1 VRIVHPHRP
10 ALAQR
15 DVGEALAKARDEV
28 QARLNELAQ
37 LVVGRG
43 RPVEDGDRCDV
54 QPRPGLL
61 EVQERRVE
69 CRDAVTVG
77 DASIVPRPGGGT
89 GPVRASLCRG
99 VAPIAH
105 LDIDAFY
112 ASVELLR
119 RPELRGL
126 PVIVSGSGPR
136 AVVTTASYEARRFGI
151 GSAMPT
157 ARARRL
163 CPDAVLVPPDFA
175 AYKEASRGVMTLV
188 RRAVD
193 RVEVVGMDEAYLD
206 LVDLVAPRAAM
217 RRLVSDIR
225 EATGLDCSI
234 GIGPNRIVAKV
245 ASDAEKP
252 RGFVC
257 LTREQAC
264 QRFAGH
270 PPGLVPG
277 IGPKTAARLEEMG
290 ITTLRA
296 LAATPVDAL
305 VARFGANHGPDLQR
319 RARFEASAR
328 LTPVRTAHSES
339 RETTFDYDISDAA
352 KLEEILA
359 DLAVQLCER
368 LAKQDRRGRNV
379 AIKVRLS
386 DFTTITRARTIA
398 EATNDPAV
406 VAGVA
411 LELLREYAPARPVRL
426 LGVRVAT
433 FERIAVPGDA
443 DQLALPL

>member
-1 VRIVHPHRP
+1 M
-10 ALAQR
+10 A
-15 DVGEALAKARDEV
+15 
-28 QARLNELAQ
+28 
-37 LVVGRG
+37 
-43 RPVEDGDRCDV
+43 
-54 QPRPGLL
+54 
-61 EVQERRVE
+61 
-69 CRDAVTVG
+69 VG
-77 DASIVPRPGGGT
+77 DGLIVSPLCVGT
-89 GPVRASLCRG
+89 RSGAVAIVCG

-163 CPDAVLVPPDFA
+163 CPDAILVPPDFT
-175 AYKEASRGVMTLV
+175 AYREASQGVMDLV

-193 RVEVVGMDEAYLD
+193 VVEVVGLDEAYLD
-206 LVDLVAPRAAM
+206 LAGAVAPRAAM
-217 RRLVSDIR
+217 RRLVRDIHA
-225 EATGLDCSI
+225 ATGLDCSV
-234 GIGPNRIVAKV
+234 GIGPNRLVAKV

-257 LTREQAC
+257 LTREEAC
-264 QRFAGH
+264 ERFAGH

-277 IGPKTAARLEEMG
+277 IGPKTAERLAEMG
-290 ITTLRA
+290 IASLGV
-296 LAATPVDAL
+296 LAATPADVL

-319 RARFEASAR
+319 RARFEASAQ
-328 LTPVRTAHSES
+328 LTPVRIAVSES
-339 RETTFDYDISDAA
+339 RETTFDIDISDAA

-359 DLAVQLCER
+359 DLARQLCER

-386 DFTTITRARTIA
+386 DFTTVTRARTIA
-398 EATNDPAV
+398 EVTNDPRV
-406 VAGVA
+406 VTDVA

-426 LGVRVAT
+426 LGVRVAS
-433 FERIAVPGDA
+433 FGQAEAPRDA

>member
-1 VRIVHPHRP
+1 
-10 ALAQR
+10 
-15 DVGEALAKARDEV
+15 
-28 QARLNELAQ
+28 
-37 LVVGRG
+37 
-43 RPVEDGDRCDV
+43 
-54 QPRPGLL
+54 
-61 EVQERRVE
+61 
-69 CRDAVTVG
+69 
-77 DASIVPRPGGGT
+77 
-89 GPVRASLCRG
+89 

-136 AVVTTASYEARRFGI
+136 AVVTTASYEARRFGV

-157 ARARRL
+157 SRARRL
-163 CPDAVLVPPDFA
+163 CPDAVLVAPDFE
-175 AYKEASRGVMTLV
+175 AYREASRAVMALV

-193 RVEVVGMDEAYLD
+193 RVEVVGMDEAYLE
-206 LVDLVAPRAAM
+206 LAELVAPRAAM
-217 RRLVSDIR
+217 RRLVTDINA
-225 EATGLDCSI
+225 ATGLDCSI
-234 GIGPNRIVAKV
+234 GIGPNRLVAKV

-264 QRFAGH
+264 QRFAGN

-277 IGPKTAARLEEMG
+277 IGPKTAARLEKMG

-328 LTPVRTAHSES
+328 LTPVRIAVSES
-339 RETTFDYDISDAA
+339 RETTFDYDIADAA
-352 KLEEILA
+352 KLEQILS
-359 DLAVQLCER
+359 DLARQLCER

-386 DFTTITRARTIA
+386 DFTTVTRARTIA

-406 VAGVA
+406 VARVA

-426 LGVRVAT
+426 LGVRVAA
-433 FERIAVPGDA
+433 FERAAAPGDA

>member
-1 VRIVHPHRP
+1 V
-10 ALAQR
+10 A
-15 DVGEALAKARDEV
+15 
-28 QARLNELAQ
+28 
-37 LVVGRG
+37 
-43 RPVEDGDRCDV
+43 
-54 QPRPGLL
+54 
-61 EVQERRVE
+61 
-69 CRDAVTVG
+69 VG
-77 DASIVPRPGGGT
+77 DGLIVSPLCVGT
-89 GPVRASLCRG
+89 RSGAVAIVCG

-119 RPELRGL
+119 RPQLRGL

-163 CPDAVLVPPDFA
+163 CPDAILVPPDFT
-175 AYKEASRGVMTLV
+175 AYREASQGVMDLV

-193 RVEVVGMDEAYLD
+193 VVEVVGLDEAYLD
-206 LVDLVAPRAAM
+206 LAGAVAPRAAM
-217 RRLVSDIR
+217 RRLVRDIHA
-225 EATGLDCSI
+225 ATGLDCSV
-234 GIGPNRIVAKV
+234 GIGPNRLVAKV

-257 LTREQAC
+257 LTREEAC
-264 QRFAGH
+264 ERFAGH

-277 IGPKTAARLEEMG
+277 IGPKTAERLAEMG
-290 ITTLRA
+290 IASLGV
-296 LAATPVDAL
+296 LAATPADVL

-319 RARFEASAR
+319 RARFEASAQ
-328 LTPVRTAHSES
+328 LTPVRIAVSES
-339 RETTFDYDISDAA
+339 RETTFDIDISDAA

-359 DLAVQLCER
+359 DLARQLCER

-386 DFTTITRARTIA
+386 DFTTVTRARTIA
-398 EATNDPAV
+398 EVTNDPRV
-406 VAGVA
+406 VTDVA

-426 LGVRVAT
+426 LGVRVAS
-433 FERIAVPGDA
+433 FGQAEAPRDA

>member
-1 VRIVHPHRP
+1 M
-10 ALAQR
+10 
-15 DVGEALAKARDEV
+15 
-28 QARLNELAQ
+28 
-37 LVVGRG
+37 
-43 RPVEDGDRCDV
+43 
-54 QPRPGLL
+54 
-61 EVQERRVE
+61 
-69 CRDAVTVG
+69 
-77 DASIVPRPGGGT
+77 
-89 GPVRASLCRG
+89 
-99 VAPIAH
+99 APIAH

-163 CPDAVLVPPDFA
+163 CPDAILVPPDFT
-175 AYKEASRGVMTLV
+175 AYREASQAVMDLV

-193 RVEVVGMDEAYLD
+193 VVEVVGLDEAYLD
-206 LVDLVAPRAAM
+206 LAGAVAPRAAM
-217 RRLVSDIR
+217 RRLVRDIHA
-225 EATGLDCSI
+225 ATGLDCSV
-234 GIGPNRIVAKV
+234 GIGPNRLVAKV

-257 LTREQAC
+257 LTREEAC
-264 QRFAGH
+264 ERFAGH

-277 IGPKTAARLEEMG
+277 IGPKTAERLAEMG
-290 ITTLRA
+290 ITSLGV
-296 LAATPVDAL
+296 LAATPADVL

-319 RARFEASAR
+319 RARFEASAQ
-328 LTPVRTAHSES
+328 LTPVRIAVSES
-339 RETTFDYDISDAA
+339 RETTFDNDISDAA

-359 DLAVQLCER
+359 DLARQLCER
-368 LAKQDRRGRNV
+368 LAEQDRRGRNV

-386 DFTTITRARTIA
+386 DFTTVTRARTIA
-398 EATNDPAV
+398 EVTNDPRV
-406 VAGVA
+406 VTDVA

-426 LGVRVAT
+426 LGVRVASFGQT
-433 FERIAVPGDA
+433 EAPRDA